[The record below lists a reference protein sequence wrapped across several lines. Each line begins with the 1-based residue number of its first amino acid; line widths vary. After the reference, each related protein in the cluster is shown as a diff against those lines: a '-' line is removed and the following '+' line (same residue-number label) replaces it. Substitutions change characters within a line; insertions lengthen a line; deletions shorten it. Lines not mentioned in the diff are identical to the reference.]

1 MSGGHP
7 FLPALGRP
15 LVLASASP
23 RRADIL
29 RAQGLEFTTAAAE
42 IDEAVQDGE
51 VPAAYVERL
60 ALAKARAVAD
70 RPGAGVEEAGAVY
83 LGSDT
88 TVVLGGEILGKPADA
103 AEARAMLGR
112 LSGQVHEVFSSAGLW
127 CPQLEF
133 AAASHRVTRVR
144 FRVLAEDEIARY
156 VATGE
161 PMDKAGAYGIQAH
174 GALLVDGIEGCYFN
188 VMGLPLQA
196 VHELWHQL
204 ATRSAP

>member
-1 MSGGHP
+1 MNGGHP
-7 FLPALGRP
+7 FLPSVGRP

-29 RAQGLEFTTAAAE
+29 RAQGLEFTTAAAD
-42 IDEAVQDGE
+42 IDESVRDGE
-51 VPAAYVERL
+51 LPAAYVERL
-60 ALAKARAVAD
+60 ALAKARAVAE
-70 RPGAGVEEAGAVY
+70 GAEPGAVY

-88 TVVLGGEILGKPADA
+88 TVVLDGEILGKPVDAD
-103 AEARAMLGR
+103 EAREMLAR

-127 CPQLEF
+127 CPELEF

-144 FRVLAEDEIARY
+144 FRALAGDEIARY

-188 VMGLPLQA
+188 VMGLPVQA
-196 VHELWHQL
+196 VRELWLQL
-204 ATRSAP
+204 AARSES